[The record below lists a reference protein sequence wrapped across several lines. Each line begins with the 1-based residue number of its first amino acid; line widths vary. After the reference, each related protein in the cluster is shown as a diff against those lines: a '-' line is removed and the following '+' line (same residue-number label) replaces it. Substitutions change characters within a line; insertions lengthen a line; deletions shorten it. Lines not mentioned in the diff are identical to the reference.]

1 MPIGLINQG
10 NYDAGGTSSDYQ
22 GETLLDSLGRA
33 KNDVSGVTAQNIYN
47 STEAAKER
55 AWSAEEAL
63 KARQHASEEAR
74 IAREHELYMSNTA
87 YSRAVA
93 DMRKAGINPATLGGS
108 SSAGMRPASGGS
120 ANMPQSPSA
129 SGGYGARSSTASGT
143 GIIGGILRLV
153 GTMVMLAGG
162 KKVLSN
168 TAMASQLKPD
178 AQELKN
184 AIYQG
189 KFEAA
194 KENAMAELSAFQS
207 LPAKTYRK
215 FHGDINAWR
224 KAGRPGMN

>member
-1 MPIGLINQG
+1 MPDPIGTVTSQ
-10 NYDAGGTSSDYQ
+10 DAGGWAPN
-22 GETLLDSLGRA
+22 DSQPSLSENLGRIRNNA
-33 KNDVSGVTAQNIYN
+33 TGVTAQNVYN

-63 KARQHASEEAR
+63 KAREHASEEAR
-74 IAREHELYMSNTA
+74 LAREHELYMSNTA
-87 YSRAVA
+87 YSRAVS
-93 DMRKAGINPATLGGS
+93 DMKKAGINPATLGGS

-120 ANMPQSPSA
+120 ATMPQSPSA
-129 SGGYGARSSTASGT
+129 SGGYAARSSTASGT

-178 AQELKN
+178 AKELQD
-184 AIYQG
+184 AIKEG
-189 KFEAA
+189 RFEAA
-194 KENAMAELSAFQS
+194 KENAMQEIQTFQS
-207 LPAKTYRK
+207 LPYKTYKK

-224 KAGRPGMN
+224 KAGRPGMK